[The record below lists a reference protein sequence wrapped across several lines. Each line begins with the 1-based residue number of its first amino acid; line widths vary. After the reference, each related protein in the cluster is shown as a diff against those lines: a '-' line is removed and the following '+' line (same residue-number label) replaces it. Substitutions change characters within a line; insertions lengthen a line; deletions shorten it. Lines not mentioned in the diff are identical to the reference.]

1 MDWGRLGFF
10 FSEVARNFSRNA
22 AMQLTAIATVTVT
35 IAILGS
41 FLFVRETLGSIGDQL
56 LHQIEISAFLDS
68 SMTAAAESA
77 LQARVAADPR
87 VLSVTFIPRA
97 EGLRQMRERL
107 HGQID
112 TSLLTNNPL
121 PDALRVR
128 IVHPSDVHAVAAGIA
143 RMHGV
148 SNVSYAQD
156 AVTKALR
163 VGDVLARVGL
173 VVVGILVFVAAII
186 ISNTIRLTVLARRRE
201 IAIMQLVGATN
212 GFIRGPFVFEG
223 LLAGLIGAGLAL
235 GILVLAQHQLLPKL
249 IAALPFVPLTSAAPN
264 AGLLAAELLGTGAA
278 VGIVASWFSVGRYLR
293 T

>member
-1 MDWGRLGFF
+1 MLHEMVISIFLKD
-10 FSEVARNFSRNA
+10 S
-22 AMQLTAIATVTVT
+22 LTT
-35 IAILGS
+35 
-41 FLFVRETLGSIGDQL
+41 Q
-56 LHQIEISAFLDS
+56 
-68 SMTAAAESA
+68 AEGA
-77 LQARVAADPR
+77 LQARIAADPR
-87 VLSVTFIPRA
+87 VLSVTYIPRA

-107 HGQID
+107 RGQID

-128 IVHPSDVHAVAAGIA
+128 VVHPSQVHAVAASIAKMPGIA
-143 RMHGV
+143 
-148 SNVSYAQD
+148 NVNSAQD

-173 VVVGILVFVAAII
+173 VVVGVLVFVAAII

-212 GFIRGPFVFEG
+212 AFIRGPFVFEG
-223 LLAGLIGAGLAL
+223 LLAGIVGAGLAL
-235 GILVLAQHQLLPKL
+235 GLLVLAQYQLLPKL
-249 IAALPFVPLTSAAPN
+249 VAALPFVPIGAATPS
-264 AGLLAAELLGTGAA
+264 AGLLALELLGTGAI